1 MKSLFIFFIVVLVAA
16 FLVSAGLSISFLV
29 GANPALNFPQSNH
42 IETEV
47 SAPYLAVLLPDSREA
62 FMRELLEG
70 IQVQANEDHVEME
83 VATYGLSEG
92 SAVANM
98 ERLTLARVAGILLL
112 PPEDPRI
119 LKAID
124 QAEAHGVPVVLLDRD
139 FPQSRRRAFV
149 GPSPYQ
155 EGSEMARLIE
165 KLGLNDL
172 HVGVLLS
179 QVDQKR
185 QTVSSSLLVNG
196 IAEGLGKPSLALDM
210 DERISPPGRFA
221 GEELVWQL
229 FYSDPRLNV
238 LVTTT
243 AKDSLSAL
251 QAVTEANKLGTVNL
265 IAVGEDHEL
274 KKALRQGILKGLIL
288 RDPVGWGKTAVKTL
302 VAIIH
307 GESVSSY
314 ISLPVKGYTSG
325 DDLP

>member
-1 MKSLFIFFIVVLVAA
+1 MKSLFVFFIFILIAA

-29 GANPALNFPQSNH
+29 GVNPALSFPQANH
-42 IETEV
+42 IEAKI

-70 IQVQANEDHVEME
+70 IQLEANHDKVEME

-112 PPEDPRI
+112 PPEDPQI
-119 LKAID
+119 LKAIN
-124 QAEAHGVPVVLLDRD
+124 QAEAHGIPVVLLDRD

-155 EGSEMARLIE
+155 VGNEMARLIV
-165 KLGLNDL
+165 KLGLKEI

-179 QVDQKR
+179 QVDQKH

-196 IAEGLGKPSLALDM
+196 IADGLDKKNTPLDM

-229 FYSDPRLNV
+229 FYSDPKLNV

-251 QAVTEANKLGTVNL
+251 QAVLEANKLGTVNL

-274 KKALRQGILKGLIL
+274 KDSLRQGVLKGLIL
-288 RDPVGWGKTAVKTL
+288 RDPIGWGKTAVQTL
-302 VAIIH
+302 VDILQ
-307 GESVSSY
+307 GKSVSSY
-314 ISLPVKGYTSG
+314 ISLPVRGYSNG
-325 DDLP
+325 DQLP